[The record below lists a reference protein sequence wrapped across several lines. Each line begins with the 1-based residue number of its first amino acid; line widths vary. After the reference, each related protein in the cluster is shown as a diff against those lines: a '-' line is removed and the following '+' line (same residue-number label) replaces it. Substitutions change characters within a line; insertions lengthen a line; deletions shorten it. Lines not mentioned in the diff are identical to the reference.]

1 MRRIGLLLAL
11 TILLAATWASAQNP
25 TPGYADKG
33 AYEVFGFGTS
43 HDNSPSWTS
52 EMDTGIGYDFNR
64 TFSVQAGVPFYLVSA
79 TTTTS
84 SGTGGTGTTATTSHY
99 NSVGDAY
106 LGLNLHKQSDS
117 FGFATGLV
125 GTAPTGSRTNGIS
138 TGRPTIT
145 WANRA
150 EKGFDHLTPFVEAT
164 LGNSLTSTQRF
175 RRPFTTL
182 GAVSTVTGGTSID
195 FSKKVSF
202 EASAYDVLPFGDQ
215 KMYSHAASKAGGA
228 GAGSQGASHRPFET
242 AATTSGTSSL
252 TKDHGFTGDLSFNPT
267 KRVAVDF
274 AYTRSIGYSLDSVGA
289 TVSFRLGHLASPA
302 AKN

>member
-1 MRRIGLLLAL
+1 MRRILLLFCFS
-11 TILLAATWASAQNP
+11 ILLAALGASAQNP
-25 TPGYADKG
+25 TPGYTNDKG

-52 EMDTGIGYDFNR
+52 EMDTGVGYDFNR
-64 TFSVQAGVPFYLVSA
+64 AFSVQAGVPFYLVSA

-84 SGTGGTGTTATTSHY
+84 SGTGTNTTTSHY

-106 LGLNLHKQSDS
+106 VGVNLHHKSES
-117 FGFATGLV
+117 FAFATGLV

-150 EKGFDHLTPFVEAT
+150 EKDFGFLTPFAEAT
-164 LGNSLTSTQRF
+164 LGNSLNSTQRF

-195 FSKKVSF
+195 LFKGVSF

-215 KMYSHAASKAGGA
+215 KMYSHAANPA
-228 GAGSQGASHRPFET
+228 GAGGSNGSSHRPFQT
-242 AATTSGTSSL
+242 SAVTSGTASL
-252 TKDHGFTGDLSFNPT
+252 TKDHGFTGDLSLNPT
-267 KRVAVDF
+267 RRVSVDL

-289 TVSFRLGHLASPA
+289 TVSFRLGHLATPA
-302 AKN
+302 AAKH

>member
-1 MRRIGLLLAL
+1 MRRMSIVLTFSLLLA
-11 TILLAATWASAQNP
+11 AVSASAQNP
-25 TPGYADKG
+25 TPGYASDKG

-52 EMDTGIGYDFNR
+52 ELDTGLGYDFNR
-64 TFSVQAGVPFYLVSA
+64 AFSVQAGVPFYLVSA
-79 TTTTS
+79 TTSTS
-84 SGTGGTGTTATTSHY
+84 SGTGTTSSTSHY

-106 LGLNLHKQSDS
+106 LGLNLHKKSNS
-117 FGFATGLV
+117 FAFATGLV

-145 WANRA
+145 WANHA
-150 EKGFDHLTPFVEAT
+150 EKGFGFISPFAEAT
-164 LGNSLTSTQRF
+164 LGNSLSSTQRF

-182 GAVSTVTGGTSID
+182 GAVSTLTGGAGID
-195 FSKKVSF
+195 LFKGVSF

-215 KMYSHAASKAGGA
+215 KMYSHAANQAAAGMG
-228 GAGSQGASHRPFET
+228 GTNQGSSHRPFQT
-242 AATTSGTSSL
+242 SAVTSGTSSL
-252 TKDHGFTGDLSFNPT
+252 TKDHGFSGDLSFNPT
-267 KRVAVDF
+267 RRVSVDF

-289 TVSFRLGHLASPA
+289 TVSFRLGHVAGPAA

>member
-1 MRRIGLLLAL
+1 MRRISLIFAFS
-11 TILLAATWASAQNP
+11 ILLAAVTASAQNSIP
-25 TPGYADKG
+25 AYTSDKG
-33 AYEVFGFGTS
+33 AYEVFGFGTT

-52 EMDTGIGYDFNR
+52 ELDTGIGYDFNR
-64 TFSVQAGVPFYLVSA
+64 VFSVQAGVPFYLVSA

-84 SGTGGTGTTATTSHY
+84 SGTGTTTTTNHY

-106 LGLNLHKQSDS
+106 LGLNLHKKTDS

-150 EKGFDHLTPFVEAT
+150 EKDFGHLTPFAEAT
-164 LGNSLTSTQRF
+164 LGNSLSSTQRF

-195 FSKKVSF
+195 LFKSVSF
-202 EASAYDVLPFGDQ
+202 EASAYDVLPIGDQ
-215 KMYSHAASKAGGA
+215 KMYSHAANQAAA
-228 GAGSQGASHRPFET
+228 GAGSPGASHRPFQT
-242 AATTSGTSSL
+242 AAVTSGTASL
-252 TKDHGFTGDLSFNPT
+252 TKDHGFSGGLSFNPT
-267 KRVAVDF
+267 RRVSLDF
-274 AYTRSIGYSLDSVGA
+274 AYTRSIGYDLDSIGA
-289 TVSFRLGHLASPA
+289 TVSFRLGHLASTPV

>member
-1 MRRIGLLLAL
+1 MRRVSLIFAC
-11 TILLAATWASAQNP
+11 TTLLAAVMASAQNSIP
-25 TPGYADKG
+25 AYSSDKG
-33 AYEVFGFGTS
+33 AYEVFSLGTT

-64 TFSVQAGVPFYLVSA
+64 AFSVQAGVPFYLVSA

-84 SGTGGTGTTATTSHY
+84 SGTGTTSTSSHY

-106 LGLNLHKQSDS
+106 LGLNLHKNTDA

-150 EKGFDHLTPFVEAT
+150 EKDFGHLAPFAEAT
-164 LGNSLTSTQRF
+164 VGNSLSSTRRF

-182 GAVSTVTGGTSID
+182 GAVSTFTGGTSID
-195 FSKKVSF
+195 LFKSVSF
-202 EASAYDVLPFGDQ
+202 EASAYDVLPYGDQ
-215 KMYSHAASKAGGA
+215 KMYSHSGKQAGGGA
-228 GAGSQGASHRPFET
+228 GSPGASHRPFQT
-242 AATTSGTSSL
+242 AAVTSGTASL
-252 TKDHGFTGDLSFNPT
+252 TKDHGFSGDLSFSPT
-267 KRVAVDF
+267 KRVGLDF
-274 AYTRSIGYSLDSVGA
+274 AYTRSIGYDLNSIGA
-289 TVSFRLGHLASPA
+289 TVSLRLGHMASA
-302 AKN
+302 SSEKN

>member
-1 MRRIGLLLAL
+1 MRRISLIL
-11 TILLAATWASAQNP
+11 TFSILLAAVAASAQNP
-25 TPGYADKG
+25 TPGYASDKG
-33 AYEVFGFGTS
+33 SYEVFGFGTS

-64 TFSVQAGVPFYLVSA
+64 AFSVQAGVPFYLVSA

-84 SGTGGTGTTATTSHY
+84 SGTGTTTTTSSHY

-106 LGLNLHKQSDS
+106 LGLNLHKKTDS
-117 FGFATGLV
+117 FAFATGLV
-125 GTAPTGSRTNGIS
+125 GTAPTGNRTNGIS

-150 EKGFDHLTPFVEAT
+150 EKDFGHLTPFAEAT
-164 LGNSLTSTQRF
+164 LGNSLSSTQRF

-182 GAVSTVTGGTSID
+182 GAVSTVTGGASVNL
-195 FSKKVSF
+195 FKGVSF

-215 KMYSHAASKAGGA
+215 KMYSHAANQAAA
-228 GAGSQGASHRPFET
+228 GAGGSAGSGHRPFQT
-242 AATTSGTSSL
+242 AAVTSGSSSL

-267 KRVAVDF
+267 RRLAVDF

-289 TVSFRLGHLASPA
+289 TVSFRLGHLAAPAA